1 MWDDMFIRSLLNDKL
16 GEHDRKMKTK
26 LKNVQAQIDYLDKAN
41 RKWKRSLVD
50 TLMKFPCIDSPDGR
64 NDLRISEILGQLS
77 ELIPNQRSSRVP
89 LPFDQ
94 QEDNPPKE
102 VRYADPRILNP
113 SNPRQSLLM
122 DCDGQRQSWHL
133 SASEE
138 D

>member
-1 MWDDMFIRSLLNDKL
+1 MWDEMFIKSLLNDRL
-16 GEHDRKMKTK
+16 GDHDRKLKTK
-26 LKNVQAQIDYLDKAN
+26 LKNLQAQIDYLDRTN

-50 TLMKFPCIDSPDGR
+50 TLMKLPCIASPDGR

-94 QEDNPPKE
+94 QEDAPPKE
-102 VRYADPRILNP
+102 VRYADPRNL
-113 SNPRQSLLM
+113 NPRQSLLM
-122 DCDGQRQSWHL
+122 DCDGHRQSWHL